1 MFFLSEIWRH
11 IWRNKG
17 RSLLSMGIAALLISF
32 VGLYMGN
39 IRKNEKT
46 LKNLGDTIPV
56 TAQITN
62 RNGSRLIGLEIRTS
76 RLDALLSPDITEA
89 VYTAQAG
96 GNLDPINQV
105 EPVKACDTL
114 ILATNSLQ
122 GMPSVSREEITF
134 ADGWNETYLEGDEP
148 VCVVSEIYAG
158 RNDISIGD
166 SLSFPMYT
174 YKFNKDGYSFNYIK
188 LGEASLTVI
197 GIFQNGSGSLDTQNM
212 IIPINWLR
220 LFVEDS
226 GNSFYYDSARCT
238 INNPLNLNEFKAYM
252 KEQNF
257 GEVIPDADDRRS
269 GDELI
274 IQDKIFIETASKLQE
289 NLETFRR
296 FQLPFFLI
304 IILLILLVSF
314 MIMRSYRQEMAV
326 ASSLGRPKLS
336 VSILYFLETLA
347 LYLVGCIFIFP
358 LLISVTGIAITNL
371 LTVYLLFLGCACI
384 GIWIALTLLLRF
396 ETIALLTKVD

>member
-1 MFFLSEIWRH
+1 
-11 IWRNKG
+11 
-17 RSLLSMGIAALLISF
+17 MGIAALLISF

-238 INNPLNLNEFKAYM
+238 INNPLNLKH
-252 KEQNF
+252 
-257 GEVIPDADDRRS
+257 I
-269 GDELI
+269 
-274 IQDKIFIETASKLQE
+274 
-289 NLETFRR
+289 
-296 FQLPFFLI
+296 
-304 IILLILLVSF
+304 
-314 MIMRSYRQEMAV
+314 
-326 ASSLGRPKLS
+326 
-336 VSILYFLETLA
+336 
-347 LYLVGCIFIFP
+347 
-358 LLISVTGIAITNL
+358 
-371 LTVYLLFLGCACI
+371 
-384 GIWIALTLLLRF
+384 
-396 ETIALLTKVD
+396 

>member
-1 MFFLSEIWRH
+1 
-11 IWRNKG
+11 
-17 RSLLSMGIAALLISF
+17 
-32 VGLYMGN
+32 MGN
-39 IRKNEKT
+39 IHKNETT

-76 RLDALLSPDITEA
+76 RLDELLSADITEA
-89 VYTAQAG
+89 IYTAQAG

-289 NLETFRR
+289 NLEIFRR

-347 LYLVGCIFIFP
+347 LYLAGCIFVFP
-358 LLISVTGIAITNL
+358 LLISVTGIAVTNL
-371 LTVYLLFLGCACI
+371 ITVYLLFLGCACI
-384 GIWIALTLLLRF
+384 GICIALALLLRF
-396 ETIALLTKVD
+396 DTIALLTKID